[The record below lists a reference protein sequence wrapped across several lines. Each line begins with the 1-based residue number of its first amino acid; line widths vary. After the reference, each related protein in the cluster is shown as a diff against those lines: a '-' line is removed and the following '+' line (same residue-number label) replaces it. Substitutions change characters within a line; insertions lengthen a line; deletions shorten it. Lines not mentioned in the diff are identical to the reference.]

1 MMPTASAMFVL
12 RTETADQVHTGDAIV
27 VLSSPLA
34 HRPLGCIH
42 AASALEATHDSV
54 RALISQARMPDFL
67 LHSPAL
73 DDVLEEH
80 LSCGPTDCVG
90 PAAVQGRS
98 QFWTLANAARRSLM
112 HGCLLV
118 RSDHVLW
125 LGVVEGTGPRFSTAP
140 LVATTLADWSKTTGD
155 QHDDHE

>member
-12 RTETADQVHTGDAIV
+12 RTETADQVHTGDALV

-73 DDVLEEH
+73 DDVLE
-80 LSCGPTDCVG
+80 
-90 PAAVQGRS
+90 
-98 QFWTLANAARRSLM
+98 
-112 HGCLLV
+112 
-118 RSDHVLW
+118 
-125 LGVVEGTGPRFSTAP
+125 
-140 LVATTLADWSKTTGD
+140 
-155 QHDDHE
+155 